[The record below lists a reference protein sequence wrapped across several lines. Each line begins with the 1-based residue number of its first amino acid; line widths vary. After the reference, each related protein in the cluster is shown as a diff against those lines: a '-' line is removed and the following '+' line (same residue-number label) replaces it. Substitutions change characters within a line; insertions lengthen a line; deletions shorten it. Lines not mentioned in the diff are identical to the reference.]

1 MYRSAL
7 AACIPA
13 CQKRETS
20 DHIIDGCE
28 SLCHRDLNSGPLE
41 EQSMLL
47 TTEPSRQ
54 PTLLILDLPISER
67 FESML
72 KTLEQYIFNPVILV
86 PFKKRWRHCI
96 TVCN

>member
-1 MYRSAL
+1 MYMSAL

-47 TTEPSRQ
+47 TTEPSLQ
-54 PTLLILDLPISER
+54 PQKVTMFKLVLLASFGRVSSSKFSGTLWVTATFLPR
-67 FESML
+67 
-72 KTLEQYIFNPVILV
+72 
-86 PFKKRWRHCI
+86 
-96 TVCN
+96 